1 LRDGSA
7 LFDVG
12 SLAPG
17 QLFEVATPFGA
28 VDFDQ
33 PGLYEVGYN
42 NNGSAFVNVLSG
54 LARVVGLGGT
64 GRIGKG
70 EVLTLLG
77 QTAADFALSRL
88 DPGYAGGLLNDYYGY
103 RYPRLY
109 DGRYRD
115 YNAYLNDPYYYD
127 PYRRFV
133 SYRYVTDAIPGVED
147 LDYYGDWQD
156 VSGYGYCWHPR
167 VDAGWV
173 PYQEGY
179 WAADDPYGLTWVSN
193 EPWGYAPYHYGRWA
207 FVNNQW
213 FWVPEAAGTQPVYS
227 PALVAF
233 LPLTQ
238 AGEVGWVPLGPGDPY
253 VPTYYDANWQPHY
266 VGGAPV
272 VRQVVNLNVPGAVTV
287 VPVQSFNNVINERVV
302 TRVDPQAL
310 AQVRPVLDPFTVNY
324 LRQAALQP
332 PKGRRPFD
340 VPPGIARK
348 LEETR
353 VVASAAT
360 PALPFL
366 PNPARA
372 LRVEAVPES
381 QRRQKLQFRDER
393 QASTA
398 QGANESGGP
407 APGGAPTRAGAPVI
421 DQQRSQKMAALAA
434 EAERGNRE
442 ARRQLRQLE
451 RQDREQQR
459 AAVQQQQATPQA
471 AVPQAADDRAARMA
485 ERQRAQGERV
495 ALRQQQQAQR
505 EAERQQALA
514 ARQQQRAAAQQQVE
528 ARRQANRQAAAQRS
542 QQAAQREQQVRARQQ
557 ERQQAIQR
565 MRRQPVQQAPPPQ
578 ARPRAER
585 EQPRPQPQAQGP
597 PEHVKQQGPPQR
609 EEHRQGPPPQAVR
622 PQPQAA
628 KPQPPQAQGHGG
640 KGKGHP

>member
-1 LRDGSA
+1 MLLANPEDKNARRVSRSVRGGRSFMRQLKVWPHLTLVALICALVGGAAAALWVKHQQRNEAKALLSAARIERVDGQVGVGRNAAGGTDAQQWLEATTNTPVSVGDRIYARDNSRAAVAFTGRNFARLNPRTSLDVMYLAPERTQLALRDGSA

-17 QLFEVATPFGA
+17 RLFEVATPYGA
-28 VDFDQ
+28 VDLDQ

-77 QTAADFALSRL
+77 QTAADLVLSRL
-88 DPGYAGGLLNDYYGY
+88 NPGYAGGLLNDYYGY

-109 DGRYRD
+109 DGRYSD

-127 PYRRFV
+127 PYRRFT
-133 SYRYVTDAIPGVED
+133 SYRYVTDAIPGVGD

-167 VDAGWV
+167 VDAGWA

-179 WAADDPYGLTWVSN
+179 WAVDDPYGLTWVSN

-272 VRQVVNLNVPGAVTV
+272 VRQVVKLNGPGAGAG
-287 VPVQSFNNVINERVV
+287 VPVQSFNNVLNERVV
-302 TRVDPQAL
+302 PRVDPHAL

-360 PALPFL
+360 PALPFM

-381 QRRQKLQFRDER
+381 QKRQKLQLRDER
-393 QASTA
+393 QAPTA
-398 QGANESGGP
+398 PRTNENGGP
-407 APGGAPTRAGAPVI
+407 APGGGATPAGAPVI
-421 DQQRSQKMAALAA
+421 DQQRSQQMAALAA
-434 EAERGNRE
+434 EAG
-442 ARRQLRQLE
+442 
-451 RQDREQQR
+451 
-459 AAVQQQQATPQA
+459 
-471 AVPQAADDRAARMA
+471 
-485 ERQRAQGERV
+485 
-495 ALRQQQQAQR
+495 
-505 EAERQQALA
+505 
-514 ARQQQRAAAQQQVE
+514 
-528 ARRQANRQAAAQRS
+528 
-542 QQAAQREQQVRARQQ
+542 
-557 ERQQAIQR
+557 
-565 MRRQPVQQAPPPQ
+565 
-578 ARPRAER
+578 
-585 EQPRPQPQAQGP
+585 
-597 PEHVKQQGPPQR
+597 
-609 EEHRQGPPPQAVR
+609 
-622 PQPQAA
+622 
-628 KPQPPQAQGHGG
+628 GG
-640 KGKGHP
+640 KPKGPTPTR